1 MAFFERERELCELFI
16 KNSKRNH
23 AKFTYNISAKAVSIC
38 VCYEKKADWSNSDGE
53 RYLNRLWRNFN
64 LAFIGFRDRC
74 LVLKY
79 NRKKNYFRDYFTEYL
94 FPMLHFNMENFYSLE
109 F

>member
-16 KNSKRNH
+16 KNMKKKDI
-23 AKFTYNISAKAVSIC
+23 KFTYDISTNAVSIC
-38 VCYEKKADWSNSDGE
+38 VCYKDRYGWSNSEGKK
-53 RYLNRLWRNFN
+53 YLNKLWKNFN
-64 LAFIGFRDRC
+64 LAFIGYKDRC

-79 NRKKNYFRDYFTEYL
+79 DRNKNHFRDYFTEYL
-94 FPMLHFNMENFYSLE
+94 FPMIRSNIDNFYSSE